1 MKSWILYAAA
11 VAAVMAVAAVY
22 TAFADSGGQNV
33 RNIEFLASYGWETGG
48 RYIEKEK
55 VVLPKNL
62 DAVYENYNRLQKEAG
77 LDIEPYLGQECVRYT
92 YEVKNYP
99 DKSETGVRANLLCCG
114 EVIIAGDIMTTRLD
128 GFMISLAGS

>member
-11 VAAVMAVAAVY
+11 VTAVIVVAAIY

-55 VVLPKNL
+55 VTLPDTL
-62 DAVYENYNRLQKEAG
+62 DDVYDNYNRLQKKVG
-77 LDIEPYLGQECVRYT
+77 LDIKPYLGKECVRYT

-99 DKSETGVRANLLCCG
+99 DKSEKGVRANLLCCG
-114 EVIIAGDIMTTRLD
+114 ETIIAGDIMTTRLD
-128 GFMISLAGS
+128 GFMVSLSGT